1 MYYDDLDKSK
11 MIDGWKR
18 TTHNDPHYG
27 FYNPIYLL
35 EMKEEYMND
44 PFMDLLRN
52 EHKHYCLSGFIGI
65 RPECEP
71 VSPVVL
77 SFNMLSSM
85 FRVGDEGCVYCG
97 GNNGTVQL
105 IYVFCLPSWNE
116 SKDLADLCSHHFW
129 TNTTD
134 IIDRFMTDLQP
145 AEITD
150 VLDAFTV
157 QAARDISKTITSL
170 NNLQNALDDYQGMRN
185 VITRHIFDR
194 LNGTE
199 YEPDREWSKKYIHKS
214 ED

>member
-27 FYNPIYLL
+27 FYNPIY
-35 EMKEEYMND
+35 
-44 PFMDLLRN
+44 
-52 EHKHYCLSGFIGI
+52 SGFIGI

-85 FRVGDEGCVYCG
+85 FRVGDDGCVYCG

-170 NNLQNALDDYQGMRN
+170 NNLQNALDEYQGMRN

-199 YEPDREWSKKYIHKS
+199 YEPDCEWSKKYIHKS